1 MTLPPQDPIRM
12 VQTRISLTGNR
23 LNSPTVQQPRQGY
36 PPQYGSAVPAAE
48 EEAKMAVDQG
58 GHGDGT
64 GEDRDGDR
72 Q

>member
-36 PPQYGSAVPAAE
+36 PPQYGSAVPAE
-48 EEAKMAVDQG
+48 E
-58 GHGDGT
+58 
-64 GEDRDGDR
+64 
-72 Q
+72 